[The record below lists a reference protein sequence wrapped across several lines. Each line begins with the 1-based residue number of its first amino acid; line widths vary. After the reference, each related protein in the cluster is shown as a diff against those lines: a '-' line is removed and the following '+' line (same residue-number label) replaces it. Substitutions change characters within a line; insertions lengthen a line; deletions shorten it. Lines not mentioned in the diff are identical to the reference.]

1 MYSSQK
7 HQFHD
12 VKDISNT
19 LERKKNNLKKD
30 LEILEK
36 YVYPKYQEIA
46 ASISDWV
53 KTISNSASGVESGTG
68 G

>member
-46 ASISDWV
+46 ASISEQ
-53 KTISNSASGVESGTG
+53 KANLG
-68 G
+68 